1 MRSITRSAVVAASA
15 LGTGAVLALAG
26 PVAAHAHVG
35 VTPDSTAAGSYAV
48 LTFESSHGCG
58 DSPTTSFTVDIPE
71 RIASVNPTVQAGWEV
86 ETVTDAEDRVVQVV
100 YTADAPI
107 EDGLRSTF
115 AVRVQLPEDAEG
127 ERLEFPV
134 LQGCVEGENDWS
146 QSPAD
151 DGEEPEY
158 PAPAIEVT
166 ESTGDA
172 HGHAAVDDAE
182 EHGDDHADAG
192 TASAQTAATEPADDA
207 VDTLARVV
215 GVAGLA
221 VGVAGIVIAIAAR
234 RGTRA

>member
-1 MRSITRSAVVAASA
+1 MRSITRSTTVAATA
-15 LGTGAVLALAG
+15 LGAGALLALAG

-35 VTPDSTAAGSYAV
+35 VTPDSTAAGGYAV

-58 DSPTTSFTVDIPE
+58 ESPTTAFTVDIPE
-71 RIASVNPTVQAGWEV
+71 QVTSVNPTLHAGWTV
-86 ETVTDAEDRVVQVV
+86 ESVTDADERISQVV
-100 YTADAPI
+100 YTADTPI
-107 EDGLRSTF
+107 EDGFRSTF
-115 AVRVQLPEDAEG
+115 ELRVMLPEDAEG

-134 LQGCVEGENDWS
+134 LQTCVEGENDWS

-172 HGHAAVDDAE
+172 HGHGAETAADTDD
-182 EHGDDHADAG
+182 HGDGD
-192 TASAQTAATEPADDA
+192 TASAADVAAADPAGDA
-207 VDTLARVV
+207 VDVLARVV
-215 GVAGLA
+215 GIAGLA
-221 VGVAGIVIAIAAR
+221 VGVAGLVIAIAAR